1 MPAIK
6 PLRVKAKVEHD
17 YYFECLRCGTL
28 AHMTVTPPRCPKC
41 NSGNG
46 IVTER
51 ELPHPVTPSDAMTQA
66 MRV

>member
-1 MPAIK
+1 M
-6 PLRVKAKVEHD
+6 RVEDA
-17 YYFECLRCGTL
+17 YYFECLRCG
-28 AHMTVTPPRCPKC
+28 AQSPMTESPPRCPKC

-51 ELPHPVTPSDAMTQA
+51 ELPHPVTPTDAATQA